1 MKALEEIKVSVYEN
15 VYSKKPK
22 VMSFFEVIIMCIHPV
37 YASIINA
44 IRRYY
49 AEGDHAAAQKLKSQL
64 PCFTPAGTFDG
75 AHAIKNFLL
84 PSHIVGLDYDHVK
97 DRLQVIQRC
106 AADPHTVAAIE
117 SPTDGVKVFA
127 YVEGIENRHREG
139 QQLVSRYYNQLL
151 GLESDPA
158 CKDES
163 RLCYFSYSP
172 NGYVAGLYQ
181 AFVLEPHLKEET
193 NASSENKVLPPF
205 PLQDNTPENVSEA
218 EIAQFI
224 SSYIFLHPLTAGQR
238 HSNVFK
244 LACEASRR
252 HYPQESILRELTA
265 FFEHTDFRPEE
276 LTSVLSSGYKQVNEH
291 APASSTATSS
301 SFQKD
306 IRTKI
311 PYGTLE
317 NSDSTEEA
325 YWLGEEFRKGTP
337 LFPRDLYNNLPD
349 LLNDC
354 IIEDASD
361 REQDISLLS
370 DLTALSAA
378 LPQTFGIYNH
388 KKYSP
393 HLFSVIFSS
402 AGSGKS
408 IAQTGRYLL
417 EEIQTEILSTS
428 ESMLKNYHTAH
439 NTWLSSGYKQVNE
452 HAPASST
459 ATSSSFQKDIRTKIP
474 YGTLENSD
482 STEEAYWL
490 GEEFRKGTPLFP
502 RDLYNNLPD
511 LLNDCIIEDASDREQ
526 DISLLSDLTALSA
539 ALPQTFGIY
548 NHKKYSPHLFS
559 VIFSSA
565 GSGKSIAQT
574 GRYLLEE
581 IQTEI
586 LSTSESMLKNYHTAH
601 NTWQAECQR
610 KRKKGETCS
619 EEPQRPPFKMLF
631 IPATTSYTRMQIQMQ
646 DNGSQGSIIFDTEA
660 QTLSTANHLDCG
672 NFDDMLRKAF
682 EHENIDSSY
691 KANGIIPIYIRY
703 PKLALLLTGTPGQI
717 DCLLNSYGN
726 GLPSRIL
733 AYTFREAPHWKE
745 MGDDCISLEDSFKPI
760 AHRVYEL
767 YNFCLVHPVLFHFTR
782 PQWNRLNEIFSR
794 MLSEVAMEGNDDLQ
808 AVVKRYAFLVMRISM
823 IQTRIRQ
830 FEATDLSSE
839 IYCIDADFERS
850 LQIVLCCY
858 EHSRLLHSSM
868 PAPAVRPL
876 KNPDIIR
883 NFVNELPDSF
893 TTDEAIQIGAKYDF
907 NLRKVTRLLKS
918 LNGIKIS
925 KVSHG
930 SYTKMNK

>member
-1 MKALEEIKVSVYEN
+1 MKVLEEIKVLVYEN
-15 VYSKKPK
+15 VYSKKPR
-22 VMSFFEVIIMCIHPV
+22 VMSFLEVIIMCIHPI

-49 AEGDHAAAQKLKSQL
+49 AEGDHAAAQKLKNQL

-163 RLCYFSYSP
+163 RMCYFSYSP
-172 NGYVAGLYQ
+172 NGYVAALYQ
-181 AFVLEPHLKEET
+181 AFVLEPLIKEET
-193 NASSENKVLPPF
+193 NTFSENEVLPPF
-205 PLQDNTPENVSEA
+205 PLQDNTPENVSEE

-224 SSYIFLHPLTAGQR
+224 SSYIFFHPLTAGQR

-244 LACEASRR
+244 LACEACRR
-252 HYPQESILRELTA
+252 HYPQKSILRELTV

-276 LTSVLSSGYKQVNEH
+276 LTKVLSSGYKQVNEH
-291 APASSTATSS
+291 APASSPASDP

-306 IRTKI
+306 IRTKRQ
-311 PYGTLE
+311 YSTAE
-317 NSDSTEEA
+317 NSDTDDEA

-337 LFPRDLYNNLPD
+337 LFPRSLYNNLPD

-354 IIEDASD
+354 IIEDGSK
-361 REQDISLLS
+361 REQDVALLS

-388 KKYSP
+388 KKYST
-393 HLFSVIFSS
+393 HIFSVILSP
-402 AGSGKS
+402 AASGKS

-417 EEIQTEILSTS
+417 EEIHSEILSTS
-428 ESMLKNYHTAH
+428 ESMMNYQTVH
-439 NTWLSSGYKQVNE
+439 NNWQSEYQKQ
-452 HAPASST
+452 
-459 ATSSSFQKDIRTKIP
+459 K
-474 YGTLENSD
+474 
-482 STEEAYWL
+482 
-490 GEEFRKGTPLFP
+490 
-502 RDLYNNLPD
+502 
-511 LLNDCIIEDASDREQ
+511 
-526 DISLLSDLTALSA
+526 
-539 ALPQTFGIY
+539 
-548 NHKKYSPHLFS
+548 
-559 VIFSSA
+559 
-565 GSGKSIAQT
+565 
-574 GRYLLEE
+574 
-581 IQTEI
+581 
-586 LSTSESMLKNYHTAH
+586 
-601 NTWQAECQR
+601 
-610 KRKKGETCS
+610 KKGEACS
-619 EEPQRPPFKMLF
+619 DEPQRPPFKMLF
-631 IPATTSYTRMQIQMQ
+631 IPATTSYTRMQMQMQ
-646 DNGSQGSIIFDTEA
+646 DNGPQGSIIFDTEA

-691 KANGIIPIYIRY
+691 KANGLIPIYIRH

-717 DCLLNSYGN
+717 DGLLSSYEN
-726 GLPSRIL
+726 GLPSRTLI
-733 AYTFREAPHWKE
+733 YTFREAPHWKE
-745 MGDDCISLEDSFKPI
+745 MGDDCVSLEDSFKPI
-760 AHRVYEL
+760 AHRVSEL
-767 YNFCLVHPVLFHFTR
+767 YHFCLAHPVLFHFNR
-782 PQWNRLNEIFSR
+782 LQWNRLNEIFSR
-794 MLSEVAMEGNDDLQ
+794 MLSEVALEGNDDLQ

-830 FEATDLSSE
+830 FEVTDLSPE
-839 IYCIDADFERS
+839 IYCTDADFERS

-868 PAPAVRPL
+868 PSPSVRPL
-876 KNPDIIR
+876 KNPDTIR
-883 NFVNELPDSF
+883 NFVQELPDSF

-907 NLRKVTRLLKS
+907 NHRKVTRLLKS
-918 LNGIKIS
+918 LNGVKIN
-925 KVSHG
+925 KISHG
-930 SYTKMNK
+930 SYTKMNEQ

>member
-22 VMSFFEVIIMCIHPV
+22 VMSFLEVIIMCIHPV

-244 LACEASRR
+244 LACEACRR

-276 LTSVLSSGYKQVNEH
+276 LTSV
-291 APASSTATSS
+291 
-301 SFQKD
+301 
-306 IRTKI
+306 
-311 PYGTLE
+311 
-317 NSDSTEEA
+317 
-325 YWLGEEFRKGTP
+325 
-337 LFPRDLYNNLPD
+337 
-349 LLNDC
+349 
-354 IIEDASD
+354 
-361 REQDISLLS
+361 
-370 DLTALSAA
+370 
-378 LPQTFGIYNH
+378 
-388 KKYSP
+388 
-393 HLFSVIFSS
+393 
-402 AGSGKS
+402 
-408 IAQTGRYLL
+408 
-417 EEIQTEILSTS
+417 
-428 ESMLKNYHTAH
+428 
-439 NTWLSSGYKQVNE
+439 LSSGYKQVNE

-672 NFDDMLRKAF
+672 NFDDMLRKA
-682 EHENIDSSY
+682 
-691 KANGIIPIYIRY
+691 
-703 PKLALLLTGTPGQI
+703 
-717 DCLLNSYGN
+717 
-726 GLPSRIL
+726 
-733 AYTFREAPHWKE
+733 
-745 MGDDCISLEDSFKPI
+745 
-760 AHRVYEL
+760 
-767 YNFCLVHPVLFHFTR
+767 
-782 PQWNRLNEIFSR
+782 
-794 MLSEVAMEGNDDLQ
+794 
-808 AVVKRYAFLVMRISM
+808 
-823 IQTRIRQ
+823 
-830 FEATDLSSE
+830 
-839 IYCIDADFERS
+839 
-850 LQIVLCCY
+850 
-858 EHSRLLHSSM
+858 
-868 PAPAVRPL
+868 
-876 KNPDIIR
+876 
-883 NFVNELPDSF
+883 
-893 TTDEAIQIGAKYDF
+893 
-907 NLRKVTRLLKS
+907 
-918 LNGIKIS
+918 
-925 KVSHG
+925 
-930 SYTKMNK
+930 

>member
-1 MKALEEIKVSVYEN
+1 MKVLEEIKVSVYEN
-15 VYSKKPK
+15 VYSKKPR
-22 VMSFFEVIIMCIHPV
+22 VMSFLEVIIMCIHPI

-49 AEGDHAAAQKLKSQL
+49 AEGDHAAAQKLKNQL

-139 QQLVSRYYNQLL
+139 QQLVSHYYNQLL

-172 NGYVAGLYQ
+172 NGYVAALYQ
-181 AFVLEPHLKEET
+181 AFVLEPLIKEET
-193 NASSENKVLPPF
+193 NTFSENEVLPPF
-205 PLQDNTPENVSEA
+205 PLQDNTPENVSEE

-224 SSYIFLHPLTAGQR
+224 SSYIFFHPLTAGQR
-238 HSNVFK
+238 HSN
-244 LACEASRR
+244 ACRR
-252 HYPQESILRELTA
+252 HYPQKSILRELTV

-276 LTSVLSSGYKQVNEH
+276 LTKVLSSGYKQVNEH
-291 APASSTATSS
+291 APASSPASDP

-306 IRTKI
+306 IRTKRQ
-311 PYGTLE
+311 YSTAE
-317 NSDSTEEA
+317 NSDTDDEA

-337 LFPRDLYNNLPD
+337 LFPRSLYNNLPD

-354 IIEDASD
+354 IIEDGSE
-361 REQDISLLS
+361 REQDVALLS

-388 KKYSP
+388 KKYST
-393 HLFSVIFSS
+393 HIFSVILSP
-402 AGSGKS
+402 AASGKS

-417 EEIQTEILSTS
+417 EEIHSEILSTS
-428 ESMLKNYHTAH
+428 ESMMKNYQTVH
-439 NTWLSSGYKQVNE
+439 NNWQSEYQKQ
-452 HAPASST
+452 
-459 ATSSSFQKDIRTKIP
+459 K
-474 YGTLENSD
+474 
-482 STEEAYWL
+482 
-490 GEEFRKGTPLFP
+490 
-502 RDLYNNLPD
+502 
-511 LLNDCIIEDASDREQ
+511 
-526 DISLLSDLTALSA
+526 
-539 ALPQTFGIY
+539 
-548 NHKKYSPHLFS
+548 
-559 VIFSSA
+559 
-565 GSGKSIAQT
+565 
-574 GRYLLEE
+574 
-581 IQTEI
+581 
-586 LSTSESMLKNYHTAH
+586 
-601 NTWQAECQR
+601 
-610 KRKKGETCS
+610 KKGEACS

-631 IPATTSYTRMQIQMQ
+631 IPATTSYTRMQMQMQ
-646 DNGSQGSIIFDTEA
+646 DNGPQGSIIFDTEA

-691 KANGIIPIYIRY
+691 KANGLIPIYIRH

-717 DCLLNSYGN
+717 DGLLSSYEN
-726 GLPSRIL
+726 GLPSRTLI
-733 AYTFREAPHWKE
+733 YTFREAPHWKE
-745 MGDDCISLEDSFKPI
+745 MGDDCVSLEDSFKPI
-760 AHRVYEL
+760 AHRVSEL
-767 YNFCLVHPVLFHFTR
+767 YHFCLAHPVLFHFNR
-782 PQWNRLNEIFSR
+782 LQWNRLNEIFSR
-794 MLSEVAMEGNDDLQ
+794 MLSEVALEGNDDLQ

-830 FEATDLSSE
+830 FEATDLSPE
-839 IYCIDADFERS
+839 IYCTDADFERS

-868 PAPAVRPL
+868 PSPSVRPL
-876 KNPDIIR
+876 KNPDTIR
-883 NFVNELPDSF
+883 NFVQELPDSF

-907 NLRKVTRLLKS
+907 NHRKVTRLLKS
-918 LNGIKIS
+918 LNGVKIN
-925 KVSHG
+925 KISHG
-930 SYTKMNK
+930 SYTKMNEQ